1 MEGEKER
8 EGGKEGEEREEEKRG
23 GAGIGERG
31 EGSKEGGG
39 RGWGREEGI
48 DRESAQASALGAER
62 EGAGCRQVWD
72 GGERLW
78 VFITF
83 YFQKLVYYKLFLNAL
98 STFYFFLKVKF
109 SCGLY
114 TTKMEKG
121 REKSENVGRVA
132 VSPQAWAYLLFFTLE
147 LPAL

>member
-1 MEGEKER
+1 MTFSFHHLIGIHYANERKRRPESKTILEREEKEWKEKRR

-31 EGSKEGGG
+31 EGG

-48 DRESAQASALGAER
+48 DRESARASALGAER

-78 VFITF
+78 VFITL

-98 STFYFFLKVKF
+98 STFFFSQGEVFLWFVH
-109 SCGLY
+109 
-114 TTKMEKG
+114 
-121 REKSENVGRVA
+121 N
-132 VSPQAWAYLLFFTLE
+132 
-147 LPAL
+147 